1 VVLITLDTLRADHVG
16 SYGASQ
22 AHTPNLDTIA
32 TAGVRF
38 DTAISPTPLTLPSHT
53 SLMTGLDP
61 PEHGVRHNAVER
73 LGGGIPTLA
82 EHFRAAGYATA
93 AFVGAL
99 VLDRRFG
106 LDRGFEVYD
115 DAMAGRVSATVGF
128 AERPADRVVDA
139 ALAWLD
145 GAPERFFLWV
155 HFYDPHANY
164 RPPPGFAAAFASR
177 PYAGEI
183 AFADAQLGRLLAELR
198 GRWPEDGT
206 LLLATSDHGE
216 SLGEH
221 GEPTHSYS
229 IYEATQHVPLLMS
242 GPGLPR
248 GLALTAP
255 VRLVDVAPTLLA
267 LAGAEP
273 LPDIAGRDL
282 RPLIDGSEQGQRT
295 AYVETLATR
304 RDYGWSPL
312 LGLRTARFKYIRAP
326 RPELYDLRTD
336 PRELRDIAAAKPE
349 TAERL
354 DGLLSERLAAA
365 APRSDA
371 SLAVGLG
378 EADRARLRSLG
389 YVVPARG
396 AAVAPADAEV
406 GGPDPKD
413 EIGLLRVLAEA
424 RRDVDA
430 GRLAA
435 ALARISDTGDQ
446 GTAVAAMRASIAVAT
461 GDYELAERDAR
472 AVLASQPDRPDVL
485 IILGRA
491 LAGQARLV
499 AARAAFESAALLDP
513 ASSSARTYL
522 GRVSEVLDRADAAAP
537 IPPQP

>member
-1 VVLITLDTLRADHVG
+1 VVLVTLDTLRADHVG

-32 TAGVRF
+32 RDGVRF
-38 DTAISPTPLTLPSHT
+38 DAAIAPTPLTLPSHA

-61 PEHGVRHNAVER
+61 PEHGVRHNTIGG
-73 LGGGIPTLA
+73 LGSGIPTLA
-82 EHFRAAGYATA
+82 EHFRASGHATA

-106 LDRGFEVYD
+106 LDRGFDVYD
-115 DAMAGRVSATVGF
+115 DAMAGRVSSTVGF

-155 HFYDPHANY
+155 HFYDPHASY

-198 GRWPEDGT
+198 GRWPEGGT

-221 GEPTHSYS
+221 GEPTHSHS
-229 IYEATQHVPLLMS
+229 IYEATQRIPLLMS

-248 GLALTAP
+248 GRALAAP
-255 VRLVDVAPTLLA
+255 ARLVDVAPTLLA

-282 RPLIDGSEQGQRT
+282 RPLIDGSERGQRI

-304 RDYGWSPL
+304 LDYGWSPL

-326 RPELYDLRTD
+326 RPELYDLRAD
-336 PRELRDIAAAKPE
+336 PRELRDIAAAEPE
-349 TAERL
+349 TAKRL
-354 DGLLSERLAAA
+354 DGLLSDRLAAA
-365 APRSDA
+365 APRGEA

-389 YVVPARG
+389 YVVPARD

-413 EIGLLRVLAEA
+413 EMGLLRVLVEA
-424 RRDVDA
+424 QRDVEA

-435 ALARISDTGDQ
+435 ALARLAEAGDE
-446 GTAVAAMRASIAVAT
+446 GAAVSAIRASIAVAT

-472 AVLASQPDRPDVL
+472 AVLADQPARPDVL
-485 IILGRA
+485 VILGRA

-499 AARAAFESAALLDP
+499 AARAAFEAAVLLDP
-513 ASSSARTYL
+513 GSASARSYL
-522 GRVSEVLDRADAAAP
+522 GRVTEALDRADAADP
-537 IPPQP
+537 SPQKP